1 MMTVPGKPHLFRP
14 KRIDVHAAC
23 RVLAAA
29 LLCMAVPGCKQ
40 QKETPAEA
48 EVIVQAARP
57 EIASISE
64 LIEGDAILAPL
75 AQAALSPKISAP
87 VKKFYVQRGARVHAG
102 QLLVALED
110 RDLQATALDNRGSY
124 KAAQA
129 LYDDTM
135 GARVPQ
141 ETQKA
146 ELDLAQAKATLAL
159 DQSIV
164 DSRKQLFEQGAVPG
178 RDLDT
183 AQATLV
189 QAQAAYDSASKQL
202 HLLESVS
209 RASTVQATQGQLTSA
224 RGRYL
229 NAQAQVSYSTLSSPI
244 DGIVTDRPLF
254 AGEMAP
260 AGTPLIT
267 VMDTSALLA
276 KVHFSQSVTQRM
288 KIGDAASVRVPGVKE
303 ILPAKV
309 SLISP
314 ALDPGSTTVE
324 VWIRL
329 NNPDGSLKV
338 GTPVHIA
345 VTGQT
350 IPQAM
355 QIPASGLLRGND
367 GGYNVMVIGS
377 DGTAHR
383 RAIQVGIQTPEK
395 VQITAGLGP
404 ADIVI
409 STGAFGLE
417 DGIKV
422 KIGSPEDDKTQ
433 GGS

>member
-1 MMTVPGKPHLFRP
+1 MMTVPEKPHPFGP

-23 RVLAAA
+23 RMLAAA

-48 EVIVQAARP
+48 VVIVRAARP
-57 EIASISE
+57 EIAPISE
-64 LIEGDAILAPL
+64 LIEGDAILAPQ

-87 VKKFYVQRGARVHAG
+87 VKKFYVQRGARVHVG

-164 DSRKQLFEQGAVPG
+164 DSRKQLLEQGAIPG

-209 RASTVQATQGQLTSA
+209 RASTVQATKGQLTSA

-303 ILPAKV
+303 ILPARV
-309 SLISP
+309 SLIGP
-314 ALDPGSTTVE
+314 ALDSGSTTVE
-324 VWIRL
+324 VWIQL

-367 GGYNVMVIGS
+367 GGFNVMVIGS

-383 RAIQVGIQTPEK
+383 KAIQVGIQTPEK
-395 VQITAGLGP
+395 VQITAGLEP
-404 ADIVI
+404 SDIVI

-422 KIGSPEDDKTQ
+422 KVGSPEDDKTL

>member
-1 MMTVPGKPHLFRP
+1 MMTVPEKPHPFGP

-23 RVLAAA
+23 RMLVAAF
-29 LLCMAVPGCKQ
+29 LCMAVPGCKQ
-40 QKETPAEA
+40 QKETPTEA
-48 EVIVQAARP
+48 VVIVRAARP

-64 LIEGDAILAPL
+64 LIEGDAILAPQ

-87 VKKFYVQRGARVHAG
+87 VKKFYVQRGARVHVG

-159 DQSIV
+159 EQSIV
-164 DSRKQLFEQGAVPG
+164 DSRKQLFEQGAIPG

-189 QAQAAYDSASKQL
+189 QAQAAYDSASRQL

-209 RASTVQATQGQLTSA
+209 RASTVQATKGQLTSA

-288 KIGDAASVRVPGVKE
+288 KVGDAASVRVPGVEE
-303 ILPAKV
+303 ILPARV
-309 SLISP
+309 SLIGP

-324 VWIRL
+324 VWIQL

-383 RAIQVGIQTPEK
+383 KAIQVGIQTPEK
-395 VQITAGLGP
+395 VQITAGLEP
-404 ADIVI
+404 SDLVI

-422 KIGSPEDDKTQ
+422 KIGSPEDNKTL